1 MMDITKL
8 AMLKTMVGGSGSG
21 GGAAG
26 IMIVNLTED
35 ESGQF
40 TADKT
45 ISEIYEAA
53 CQNPVV
59 IKIPFSQTVNG
70 TVITG
75 AKLYT
80 LAKAIEISSNDGTIA
95 PKKFVY
101 FGSLKYDDKEKS
113 EFYSVEGYY
122 TVDGDDWNFMH
133 DE

>member
-1 MMDITKL
+1 MDITKL
-8 AMLKTMVGGSGSG
+8 AMIKTMVGGGSG
-21 GGAAG
+21 GSGTSG

-35 ESGQF
+35 ESGQV

-59 IKIPFSQTVNG
+59 IKIPFAVTANN

-80 LAKAIEISSNDGTIA
+80 LAKAIESIPNDGTVA
-95 PKKFVY
+95 PKKAVY
-101 FGSLKYDDKEKS
+101 FGSLKYDEKENR
-113 EFYSVEGYY
+113 EFYSVEGLGAE
-122 TVDGDDWNFMH
+122 DGDNWNFMH